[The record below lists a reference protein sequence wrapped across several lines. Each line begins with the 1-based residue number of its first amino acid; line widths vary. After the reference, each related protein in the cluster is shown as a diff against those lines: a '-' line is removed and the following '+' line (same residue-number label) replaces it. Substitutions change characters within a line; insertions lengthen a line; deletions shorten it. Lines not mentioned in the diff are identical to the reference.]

1 MLRSRQLLQKATVA
15 INKGSSAKDLNSIG
29 TPAYYLLFHHKHP
42 NLFTYRRPGTFSYFA
57 HHISS
62 SFNAI
67 IQLCTSQEARD
78 RFLSGTNVPEDDDE
92 PIIIHTGVLSQS
104 DMGYLKSLTLFQDLS
119 NPLYQQYPKF
129 DLKEFLSGCSFA
141 LGEFHKTKDELM
153 PKVLKHQEE
162 DFEAS
167 MKAYESNKDN
177 STAEENSESEDEPGG
192 YGTMNGDTSKLGS
205 VRYTPKLYDI
215 YDVAKNESDSLEN
228 RLISMCTPEALDA
241 IYMDAMVR
249 MLVEG
254 RGPEIIRAVGQPND
268 VAAQETADNFV
279 KKFIKDT
286 RVANVALLNARIEEI
301 YPPVTFQT
309 KNNDD
314 DPDAPL
320 EDESLS
326 PIVNNNDP
334 QVVTQLDVV
343 YELQQTAVD
352 DDGKTELISSMHV
365 GKFETCLQ
373 GDPNRYDSDELRWR
387 LAHYRDAIE
396 YVS

>member
-29 TPAYYLLFHHKHP
+29 SPAYYLLLHHKHP

-78 RFLSGTNVPEDDDE
+78 RFLSGTTVPEDDDE

-177 STAEENSESEDEPGG
+177 STAEENSESEDE
-192 YGTMNGDTSKLGS
+192 TTKDVTSKLGS

-373 GDPNRYDSDELRWR
+373 GDPNRYDSDDLRWR
-387 LAHYRDAIE
+387 LSSYRDAIE
-396 YVS
+396 YDNSA